1 MTVSR
6 INVSDAI
13 RDCAPPPPPCFL
25 NREAWTLYLISAAS
39 TRTEAKR
46 RRVVLIIDET
56 GEPQVNPAFDYCRDC
71 QSAHQER
78 MQAQGACQPDHLKQL
93 AKQPETA

>member
-1 MTVSR
+1 MRR

-46 RRVVLIIDET
+46 RRAVLIIDAA
-56 GEPQVNPAFDYCRDC
+56 GEPQVNPEFDFCRDC
-71 QSAHQER
+71 GLAHQER
-78 MQAQGACQPDHLKQL
+78 MLAQGACHPDHLRQL
-93 AKQPETA
+93 PAKPAETA